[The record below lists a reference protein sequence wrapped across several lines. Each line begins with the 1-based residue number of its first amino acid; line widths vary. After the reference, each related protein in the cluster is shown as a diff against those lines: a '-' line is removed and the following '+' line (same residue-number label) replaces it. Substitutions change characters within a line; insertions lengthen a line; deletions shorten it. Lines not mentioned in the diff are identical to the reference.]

1 MNFVRARAALTTL
14 TALTALATPAARA
27 VRDATALVGLGGL
40 TLLAALAGLTP
51 VVKAQPTRVLIFHKQ
66 NGYIHT
72 ATPAVVAAL
81 KADWAAHGLEVASTV
96 DSLAFDGPNLS
107 LYDAVV
113 FLNTNYRN
121 GPLFARAQEAAFEA
135 YIRGGGAFVGLHS
148 AIPLNGTME
157 EAVWPW
163 YASLYGA
170 RFRSHAPYGSGTMV
184 IEDSTHFSTRGLPT
198 RITLQ
203 DEWYAMQ
210 ANPRN
215 QPGVRVLATVDETG
229 FHADSRMGGDHP
241 VTWSRTFEGGRAWVT
256 VIGHDM
262 GAFSNSH
269 FMTHVRRGVMW
280 AAGVDSTT
288 TALTGPGR
296 ARAAMQAVE
305 RGAGRGTALSYTT
318 RSGERL
324 EVRLDGRIVAARRT
338 LRDAPGSGVGKETGT
353 H

>member
-1 MNFVRARAALTTL
+1 MFLKLPRARAALL
-14 TALTALATPAARA
+14 SLAAIPLA
-27 VRDATALVGLGGL
+27 ALVGL
-40 TLLAALAGLTP
+40 AGLANRAA
-51 VVKAQPTRVLIFHKQ
+51 AQPTRVLIFHKQ

-81 KADWAAHGLEVASTV
+81 KANWTAHGLEVASSV
-96 DSLAFDGPNLS
+96 DSLDFNGPNLA

-157 EAVWPW
+157 ESVWPW

-170 RFRSHAPYGSGTMV
+170 RFRSHAPYGSGAMV
-184 IEDSTHFSTRGLPT
+184 IEDPSHFSTRGLPL

-215 QPGVRVLATVDETG
+215 LPGVRVLATVDETG
-229 FHADSRMGGDHP
+229 FQADSRMGGDHP
-241 VTWSRTFEGGRAWVT
+241 VTWSRTFEGGRSWVT

-280 AAGVDSTT
+280 AAGVDSAT
-288 TALTGPGR
+288 TALTGPGT

-318 RSGERL
+318 RAGERL
-324 EVRLDGRIVAARRT
+324 EVRLDGRVVTARRAPA
-338 LRDAPGSGVGKETGT
+338 DARGSGVGKETGSP
-353 H
+353 